1 MVRPPIQRPGRSGAE
16 LRGEG
21 HWTGL
26 KWLVG
31 HSLPTSDL
39 NHSLIGAD
47 SGAGASTGENWWVI
61 CTHRQLPALPPR
73 PSSPPPPPLCMRC
86 ACFPPL
92 CPALAPQNNCFAWQ
106 AVLRGGGWGRDLGKG
121 SNRGR
126 EGAEL
131 GWGLWGRGW
140 NGGRAGKGW
149 SRSVGADPS
158 ASCTSKGVYENYR
171 RWQCYKALARQ
182 HFPGTPDAEALAC
195 FFIPVLRSL
204 TRLRPE
210 LALEEGVPR
219 AVQEWERS
227 SNFERMIFYEMAEK
241 FMEFEAEE
249 ELQIQKMKLLS
260 SSQFQPPPTDPPKL
274 SGPPAL
280 DVGQQQGTFLLNP
293 HNTLGPLAPCPLTA
307 PSREP
312 PPLTT
317 LPPGSHFLS
326 NPTWEPREIPPE
338 AVRQYAEIMEGLR
351 PSWEEEAGGRGEP
364 QSQAQGTFPDPALL
378 QYVEQLCED
387 ESFVCKVEAVIHPQ
401 FLAQL
406 LSPEK
411 RCDPLDLSEELEQ
424 ELGLTPSQLVEKRLL
439 ALSEDELSPLACPA
453 PHSDST
459 PSQSEEE
466 DEGSSQKGP
475 ASQRQ
480 AMSGASPP
488 RGSGAKGRSLGA
500 EQPEA
505 PTPTPVRPLQPRQW
519 QPGDAAAPRCL
530 SPRKCGGEG
539 RLLASLRSRVERV
552 SQQPQ
557 GQGQDGGRREGS
569 AVTLGTIQ
577 PGSQAWSVRSQGDNL
592 VGPANHASTP
602 SGYRKQDGG
611 QEGKVKSQSE
621 ANADGEGLRDA
632 PMGTKCCCQGD
643 NLVEAGALESGLNG
657 HGQQDGS
664 QEETVKGQPQAG
676 WEPLGD
682 IPSATGQ
689 ANIVRSHRDNLVEQR
704 ALESTFNGH
713 GKQDGG
719 LEGKVRS
726 QNKEEADWSEATL
739 RERDLQPG
747 SMKLSGNNL
756 KREGSPA
763 STPSRPGEQDGSQ
776 AGQPTKLES
785 RVSGGHP
792 TVLLLSRAN
801 GQPLGLF
808 ARPLGAD
815 GRGEGELP
823 PVSNVQGQRPDPPPL
838 GLSGLKGP
846 TQARATLEADSSCR
860 AEPEWRFA
868 IEMGSRQPHF
878 LDGGNSEGNGVRTM
892 AGPGDPEQCEAGAT
906 RGCGN
911 GTSSRDDGKE
921 AGEASSAMGDGPS
934 KMATIAS
941 SEFPPE
947 GMEDAGKHD
956 DDEEDDEELSIF
968 SSLLA
973 SKLHLSSPEG
983 PVGSVPALRDQVGPH
998 SRALSP
1004 TWETVRWDPM
1014 RRRSTRLCP
1023 DGSHA
1028 MDTGVRL
1035 SHKRRSNNMA
1045 ARRSKRLRSQ

>member
-1 MVRPPIQRPGRSGAE
+1 MTSQPRQGPLLPPLLLPSFPGAALLLTSPDVPGGKLIVKLKPEGAQEPPRAQTIILTGAPAGWPPPRRDGAPVRLQLAAGIRTILLSKASEEPGPRETPPARAP
-16 LRGEG
+16 
-21 HWTGL
+21 
-26 KWLVG
+26 
-31 HSLPTSDL
+31 PTS
-39 NHSLIGAD
+39 
-47 SGAGASTGENWWVI
+47 
-61 CTHRQLPALPPR
+61 
-73 PSSPPPPPLCMRC
+73 
-86 ACFPPL
+86 
-92 CPALAPQNNCFAWQ
+92 
-106 AVLRGGGWGRDLGKG
+106 
-121 SNRGR
+121 
-126 EGAEL
+126 
-131 GWGLWGRGW
+131 
-140 NGGRAGKGW
+140 
-149 SRSVGADPS
+149 DPS

-260 SSQFQPPPTDPPKL
+260 SSQFQPPTTDPPKL

-280 DVGQQQGTFLLNP
+280 DVGQQQVYIPKKAASKGRQPRRRQRHLP
-293 HNTLGPLAPCPLTA
+293 GPVAP
-307 PSREP
+307 
-312 PPLTT
+312 
-317 LPPGSHFLS
+317 G
-326 NPTWEPREIPPE
+326 EPREIPPE
-338 AVRQYAEIMEGLR
+338 AVRQYTEIMEGLR

-364 QSQAQGTFPDPALL
+364 QSQAQGTLPDPALL

-475 ASQRQ
+475 ASRRQ

-488 RGSGAKGRSLGA
+488 RGSGAKGRALGA
-500 EQPEA
+500 ERPEV
-505 PTPTPVRPLQPRQW
+505 PTPTPVRPSQPRQW
-519 QPGDAAAPRCL
+519 QPGDAAALRCL

-557 GQGQDGGRREGS
+557 GQGQDRGRREGS

-602 SGYRKQDGG
+602 SGYKKQDGG

-657 HGQQDGS
+657 HGQQDGC
-664 QEETVKGQPQAG
+664 QGETVKGQPQAG

-689 ANIVRSHRDNLVEQR
+689 ANIVRSHRDNLMEQR

-719 LEGKVRS
+719 LEGKVRG

-763 STPSRPGEQDGSQ
+763 STPTRPGERDGSQ

-785 RVSGGHP
+785 RVGGDHP

-801 GQPLGLF
+801 GQPLSLF

-846 TQARATLEADSSCR
+846 TQARAALEADSSCR

-868 IEMGSRQPHF
+868 IEMGSRQPHL

-934 KMATIAS
+934 KMVTIAS

>member
-1 MVRPPIQRPGRSGAE
+1 MTSQPSQVPLLPPLLLPAFPGAALLLTSPNVPGGKLIVKLKPEGAQE
-16 LRGEG
+16 LPRAQTIILMRAPVGCPPPRRDGAPIRLQLAAGIRTVLLSKAGEEPG
-21 HWTGL
+21 PTETPPAQAP
-26 KWLVG
+26 
-31 HSLPTSDL
+31 PTS
-39 NHSLIGAD
+39 
-47 SGAGASTGENWWVI
+47 
-61 CTHRQLPALPPR
+61 
-73 PSSPPPPPLCMRC
+73 
-86 ACFPPL
+86 
-92 CPALAPQNNCFAWQ
+92 
-106 AVLRGGGWGRDLGKG
+106 
-121 SNRGR
+121 
-126 EGAEL
+126 
-131 GWGLWGRGW
+131 
-140 NGGRAGKGW
+140 
-149 SRSVGADPS
+149 DPS

-171 RWQCYKALARQ
+171 RWQRYKALARR

-210 LALEEGVPR
+210 MALEEGVPR

-260 SSQFQPPPTDPPKL
+260 SSQFQPPPADPPRL
-274 SGPPAL
+274 PSLPAP
-280 DVGQQQGTFLLNP
+280 DAGQQQVYIPKKAASKGRQPRRRQRRLP
-293 HNTLGPLAPCPLTA
+293 GPLD
-307 PSREP
+307 
-312 PPLTT
+312 
-317 LPPGSHFLS
+317 PG
-326 NPTWEPREIPPE
+326 EPREIPPE
-338 AVRQYAEIMEGLR
+338 AVRQYAEIMEGLQ
-351 PSWEEEAGGRGEP
+351 PSWEEEAGEAGGRGEP
-364 QSQAQGTFPDPALL
+364 QSQAQGALPDPTLL

-387 ESFVCKVEAVIHPQ
+387 ESFICKVEAVIHPQ

-439 ALSEDELSPLACPA
+439 ALSEEELSLPACPA
-453 PHSDST
+453 PHLDST

-475 ASQRQ
+475 ASHRQ
-480 AMSGASPP
+480 AMSGVSPP
-488 RGSGAKGRSLGA
+488 RGSRAKGGALGT
-500 EQPEA
+500 ETPET
-505 PTPTPVRPLQPRQW
+505 PTPTPVQPSQARQCQTW
-519 QPGDAAAPRCL
+519 DAAAPRCL
-530 SPRKCGGEG
+530 SPHKCGGEG

-569 AVTLGTIQ
+569 AVTLGTTE
-577 PGSQAWSVRSQGDNL
+577 PVSQAWSIRSQGDNL
-592 VGPANHASTP
+592 VGSANLASTP
-602 SGYRKQDGG
+602 SRYRKQDGG

-621 ANADGEGLRDA
+621 DNADGEGLRDA

-657 HGQQDGS
+657 HGQQDGC
-664 QEETVKGQPQAG
+664 QGDTVKGQPQAG

-689 ANIVRSHRDNLVEQR
+689 ANIVRSHRDNLVEKR
-704 ALESTFNGH
+704 ALQSTLNGH

-719 LEGKVRS
+719 LEGKVRG
-726 QNKEEADWSEATL
+726 QNKKEADWSEAAL
-739 RERDLQPG
+739 RERDLQLG

-756 KREGSPA
+756 KEGSSA
-763 STPSRPGEQDGSQ
+763 STPTRPGEQDGSQ

-785 RVSGGHP
+785 RVGDGHP

-815 GRGEGELP
+815 RRGEGELP
-823 PVSNVQGQRPDPPPL
+823 PVSNIHSQRPDPPPL
-838 GLSGLKGP
+838 GLSGPTGP
-846 TQARATLEADSSCR
+846 TEAQMASEAKSSCR
-860 AEPEWRFA
+860 AEPEWRFG
-868 IEMGSRQPHF
+868 IEMGSRQPH
-878 LDGGNSEGNGVRTM
+878 LQDGGNNEGTGVKTT
-892 AGPGDPEQCEAGAT
+892 AGPGDPEQCEAEAT

-911 GTSSRDDGKE
+911 GTSSRDDRKKV
-921 AGEASSAMGDGPS
+921 GEASSAMGDGPS

-941 SEFPPE
+941 SEFLPG
-947 GMEDAGKHD
+947 GMEDVGKHD
-956 DDEEDDEELSIF
+956 DDDEDDEELSIF

-983 PVGSVPALRDQVGPH
+983 PVGSVLALRDRVGTD
-998 SRALSP
+998 SRAVSP
-1004 TWETVRWDPM
+1004 TWEPVRWDPM
-1014 RRRSTRLCP
+1014 RRHSTWLCP
-1023 DGSHA
+1023 GGVLDGSHA
-1028 MDTGVRL
+1028 MDAGVRL
-1035 SHKRRSNNMA
+1035 SHKRRNNSMA

>member
-1 MVRPPIQRPGRSGAE
+1 MTSQPLQGPPLPPLLLPSFPGAALLLTSPDVPGGKLIVKLKPEGAQEPPRAQTIILTGAPAGWPPLRRDGAPVRLQLAAGIRTVLLSKAREEPGPRETPPARAP
-16 LRGEG
+16 
-21 HWTGL
+21 
-26 KWLVG
+26 
-31 HSLPTSDL
+31 PTS
-39 NHSLIGAD
+39 
-47 SGAGASTGENWWVI
+47 
-61 CTHRQLPALPPR
+61 
-73 PSSPPPPPLCMRC
+73 
-86 ACFPPL
+86 
-92 CPALAPQNNCFAWQ
+92 
-106 AVLRGGGWGRDLGKG
+106 
-121 SNRGR
+121 
-126 EGAEL
+126 
-131 GWGLWGRGW
+131 
-140 NGGRAGKGW
+140 
-149 SRSVGADPS
+149 DPS

-171 RWQCYKALARQ
+171 RWQRYKALARR

-274 SGPPAL
+274 PGPPAL
-280 DVGQQQGTFLLNP
+280 DAGQQQVYIPKKAASKGRQPRRRQRRLP
-293 HNTLGPLAPCPLTA
+293 GPVAP
-307 PSREP
+307 
-312 PPLTT
+312 
-317 LPPGSHFLS
+317 G
-326 NPTWEPREIPPE
+326 EPREIPPE

-364 QSQAQGTFPDPALL
+364 QSQAQGTLPDPALL

-411 RCDPLDLSEELEQ
+411 RRDPLDLSEELEQ

-439 ALSEDELSPLACPA
+439 ALSEDELSPPACPG

-475 ASQRQ
+475 ASRRQ

-488 RGSGAKGRSLGA
+488 RGSGAKG
-500 EQPEA
+500 
-505 PTPTPVRPLQPRQW
+505 
-519 QPGDAAAPRCL
+519 
-530 SPRKCGGEG
+530 
-539 RLLASLRSRVERV
+539 
-552 SQQPQ
+552 
-557 GQGQDGGRREGS
+557 
-569 AVTLGTIQ
+569 
-577 PGSQAWSVRSQGDNL
+577 
-592 VGPANHASTP
+592 
-602 SGYRKQDGG
+602 
-611 QEGKVKSQSE
+611 
-621 ANADGEGLRDA
+621 
-632 PMGTKCCCQGD
+632 
-643 NLVEAGALESGLNG
+643 GALG
-657 HGQQDGS
+657 
-664 QEETVKGQPQAG
+664 
-676 WEPLGD
+676 
-682 IPSATGQ
+682 
-689 ANIVRSHRDNLVEQR
+689 
-704 ALESTFNGH
+704 
-713 GKQDGG
+713 
-719 LEGKVRS
+719 
-726 QNKEEADWSEATL
+726 
-739 RERDLQPG
+739 
-747 SMKLSGNNL
+747 
-756 KREGSPA
+756 
-763 STPSRPGEQDGSQ
+763 
-776 AGQPTKLES
+776 
-785 RVSGGHP
+785 
-792 TVLLLSRAN
+792 
-801 GQPLGLF
+801 
-808 ARPLGAD
+808 
-815 GRGEGELP
+815 
-823 PVSNVQGQRPDPPPL
+823 
-838 GLSGLKGP
+838 GLKGP
-846 TQARATLEADSSCR
+846 TQARAASEAESSCR

-868 IEMGSRQPHF
+868 IEMGSRQPH
-878 LDGGNSEGNGVRTM
+878 LQDGGNSEGNGVKTM

-941 SEFPPE
+941 SEFPPG

-973 SKLHLSSPEG
+973 SKLHLSSPEE
-983 PVGSVPALRDQVGPH
+983 PVGSVPALRDRVGPH

>member
-1 MVRPPIQRPGRSGAE
+1 MTSQPRQGPPLPPLLLPAFPGAALLLTSPDVPGGKLIVKLKPEGAQE
-16 LRGEG
+16 PPRAQTIILTGAPAGWPPPRRDGAPLRLQLAAGIRTILLSKAGEEPG
-21 HWTGL
+21 PRETPPAA
-26 KWLVG
+26 VARAP
-31 HSLPTSDL
+31 PTS
-39 NHSLIGAD
+39 
-47 SGAGASTGENWWVI
+47 
-61 CTHRQLPALPPR
+61 
-73 PSSPPPPPLCMRC
+73 
-86 ACFPPL
+86 
-92 CPALAPQNNCFAWQ
+92 
-106 AVLRGGGWGRDLGKG
+106 
-121 SNRGR
+121 
-126 EGAEL
+126 
-131 GWGLWGRGW
+131 
-140 NGGRAGKGW
+140 
-149 SRSVGADPS
+149 DPS

-171 RWQCYKALARQ
+171 RWQRYKALARR

-260 SSQFQPPPTDPPKL
+260 SSQFHPPPADPPKL
-274 SGPPAL
+274 PGPPAP
-280 DVGQQQGTFLLNP
+280 DTGQQQVYIPKKAASKGRQP
-293 HNTLGPLAPCPLTA
+293 
-307 PSREP
+307 RRRQRR
-312 PPLTT
+312 
-317 LPPGSHFLS
+317 PPG
-326 NPTWEPREIPPE
+326 PPAPGEPREIPPE

-351 PSWEEEAGGRGEP
+351 PSWEEEAGEAGGRGEP
-364 QSQAQGTFPDPALL
+364 QSQAQGALPDPALL

-411 RCDPLDLSEELEQ
+411 RRDPLDLSEELEQ
-424 ELGLTPSQLVEKRLL
+424 ELGLTPSQVPLHTATEGEPDPRESSCLPAPFTQNAPPPLVTTLPLSPQLVEKRLL

-475 ASQRQ
+475 ASRRQ
-480 AMSGASPP
+480 AMSGASHQ
-488 RGSGAKGRSLGA
+488 RGSGAKGGALGP
-500 EQPEA
+500 EPPEA
-505 PTPTPVRPLQPRQW
+505 PTPTPVWTSQPRQS
-519 QPGDAAAPRCL
+519 QPGGAAPEDAAALRGL
-530 SPRKCGGEG
+530 SPRKRGGEG

-557 GQGQDGGRREGS
+557 GQDQDGGQREGS

-577 PGSQAWSVRSQGDNL
+577 PGSQAWGMRSQG
-592 VGPANHASTP
+592 
-602 SGYRKQDGG
+602 
-611 QEGKVKSQSE
+611 E

-632 PMGTKCCCQGD
+632 PMGTKCNCQGD
-643 NLVEAGALESGLNG
+643 NLVEAGALESTLNR
-657 HGQQDGS
+657 HGQQNGC
-664 QEETVKGQPQAG
+664 QGETVKGQPLAG
-676 WEPLGD
+676 WEPLED
-682 IPSATGQ
+682 VSSATGQ
-689 ANIVRSHRDNLVEQR
+689 AKIVRSHRDNLVEQR
-704 ALESTFNGH
+704 ALESTLNGH

-719 LEGKVRS
+719 LAGKVRG
-726 QNKEEADWSEATL
+726 QNKKEAGWSEATL

-756 KREGSPA
+756 KGEGSPA
-763 STPSRPGEQDGSQ
+763 STPTKPGEQDVSQ
-776 AGQPTKLES
+776 GGQPTKLES
-785 RVSGGHP
+785 RVDGGHN

-808 ARPLGAD
+808 AHPLGAD

-823 PVSNVQGQRPDPPPL
+823 PVSNVHGQCPDPPPL
-838 GLSGLKGP
+838 ASSGPKGP
-846 TQARATLEADSSCR
+846 TEAQAASELKSSRR

-868 IEMGSRQPHF
+868 IEMGSKQAY
-878 LDGGNSEGNGVRTM
+878 LQDGGNSEGNGVRTM

-906 RGCGN
+906 RVCGN
-911 GTSSRDDGKE
+911 GTSSRDDGRE

-941 SEFPPE
+941 SEFPLG
-947 GMEDAGKHD
+947 GMKDAGKYD
-956 DDEEDDEELSIF
+956 DEEEDDEELSIF

-983 PVGSVPALRDQVGPH
+983 PVGSVPAPRDRVGPH
-998 SRALSP
+998 GRALSP
-1004 TWETVRWDPM
+1004 TWEPVRWDPM

-1023 DGSHA
+1023 SGVLDGSHA
-1028 MDTGVRL
+1028 MDTGVRR
-1035 SHKRRSNNMA
+1035 SHKRRSDNMA

>member
-1 MVRPPIQRPGRSGAE
+1 MTSQPRHGPPLPP
-16 LRGEG
+16 L
-21 HWTGL
+21 L
-26 KWLVG
+26 
-31 HSLPTSDL
+31 LPTFPGAALLLTSPDVPGGK
-39 NHSLIGAD
+39 LIVKLKPEGAQELPR
-47 SGAGASTGENWWVI
+47 AQTIILTGTPTGW
-61 CTHRQLPALPPR
+61 APPR
-73 PSSPPPPPLCMRC
+73 RDGAPLRLQLATGIRTVLLSKAGEEPGPRETPPAPLVRVPPT
-86 ACFPPL
+86 
-92 CPALAPQNNCFAWQ
+92 
-106 AVLRGGGWGRDLGKG
+106 
-121 SNRGR
+121 S
-126 EGAEL
+126 
-131 GWGLWGRGW
+131 
-140 NGGRAGKGW
+140 
-149 SRSVGADPS
+149 DPS

-171 RWQCYKALARQ
+171 RWQRYKALARR

-249 ELQIQKMKLLS
+249 ELQIQKMKLLN

-274 SGPPAL
+274 PSPPAP
-280 DVGQQQGTFLLNP
+280 DAGQQQVYIPKKAASKGRQP
-293 HNTLGPLAPCPLTA
+293 
-307 PSREP
+307 RRRQRR
-312 PPLTT
+312 
-317 LPPGSHFLS
+317 PPGL
-326 NPTWEPREIPPE
+326 PAPGEPREIPPE

-364 QSQAQGTFPDPALL
+364 QSQAQGALPDPALL

-411 RCDPLDLSEELEQ
+411 RRDPLDLSEELEQ

-439 ALSEDELSPLACPA
+439 ALSEDELSPPACPA
-453 PHSDST
+453 QHSDST

-475 ASQRQ
+475 ASRRQ
-480 AMSGASPP
+480 AISGASPP
-488 RGSGAKGRSLGA
+488 RGSGAKGRALGT
-500 EQPEA
+500 EPPEVPNPA
-505 PTPTPVRPLQPRQW
+505 PVRTSQPCQW
-519 QPGDAAAPRCL
+519 QPGDVAPEDVAAPRCL

-539 RLLASLRSRVERV
+539 RLLVSLRSRVERV

-557 GQGQDGGRREGS
+557 GQGQDGSRMEES
-569 AVTLGTIQ
+569 AVPLGTIQ
-577 PGSQAWSVRSQGDNL
+577 PGSQAWGVRSQGDNL
-592 VGPANHASTP
+592 VGLANLASTP

-621 ANADGEGLRDA
+621 ASADGEELRDA
-632 PMGTKCCCQGD
+632 PMGTKCNCQGD
-643 NLVEAGALESGLNG
+643 NLVEAGARESTLNG
-657 HGQQDGS
+657 YRQQDCCQG
-664 QEETVKGQPQAG
+664 EMVKGQPQVG
-676 WEPLGD
+676 WQPLGD

-689 ANIVRSHRDNLVEQR
+689 ANTMRSHREKLVKQR
-704 ALESTFNGH
+704 ALESTLNGH

-719 LEGKVRS
+719 LEEKVRG
-726 QNKEEADWSEATL
+726 QNKKEADWSEATL

-756 KREGSPA
+756 KGEESPA
-763 STPSRPGEQDGSQ
+763 STPTGSGEQDGSQ
-776 AGQPTKLES
+776 AGQPTKVES
-785 RVSGGHP
+785 RVGGGHP
-792 TVLLLSRAN
+792 TVLLLSRSN

-808 ARPLGAD
+808 ADPLGAD
-815 GRGEGELP
+815 GRGEGKLP
-823 PVSNVQGQRPDPPPL
+823 PVSNIHGQRPDPSLL

-846 TQARATLEADSSCR
+846 TEARVASDTESSHR
-860 AEPEWRFA
+860 AELEWRFA
-868 IEMGSRQPHF
+868 IEMGSRQPH
-878 LDGGNSEGNGVRTM
+878 LQDGGNSEGTGVRTM
-892 AGPGDPEQCEAGAT
+892 AGPGDPGQCEAGAT
-906 RGCGN
+906 RSCGN

-934 KMATIAS
+934 KMTS
-941 SEFPPE
+941 SEFPPG
-947 GMEDAGKHD
+947 GMEDAGKHHD
-956 DDEEDDEELSIF
+956 DDGDDEELSIF

-973 SKLHLSSPEG
+973 SKLHLSSPKG
-983 PVGSVPALRDQVGPH
+983 PVGSAPAPRDRVGSH
-998 SRALSP
+998 GRVLSP
-1004 TWETVRWDPM
+1004 TWEPVRWDPM

-1023 DGSHA
+1023 DGVLDGSHA
-1028 MDTGVRL
+1028 MDTGVRR
-1035 SHKRRSNNMA
+1035 SHKRRSDNMA